1 MLKPGSH
8 GARSTNWNW
17 ARVGSKAPQ
26 SAIASATSM
35 SEVQSAIQRALRA
48 TASASPRSMRMSTTP
63 AIGRKVTSVRMGK
76 FSIAASEDLPEK
88 IPGDEQHHADQ
99 HDEGIVVEISG
110 LQQARADREPR
121 RRGGEPVGTEPIDHG
136 PVTLLPEL
144 EAERHGWPD
153 EEPVVELVEIPFVE
167 EEE

>member
-26 SAIASATSM
+26 SAIASARSM

-48 TASASPRSMRMSTTP
+48 TASASPRSMKMSTTP

-76 FSIAASEDLPEK
+76 FSIAASEDLPEE

-99 HDEGIVVEISG
+99 HHEGVVVEVSG
-110 LQQARADREPR
+110 LQQARPDRKAR
-121 RRGGEPVGTEPIDHG
+121 RCARCQIRTKAIDDG
-136 PVTLLPEL
+136 AVTLL
-144 EAERHGWPD
+144 
-153 EEPVVELVEIPFVE
+153 
-167 EEE
+167 